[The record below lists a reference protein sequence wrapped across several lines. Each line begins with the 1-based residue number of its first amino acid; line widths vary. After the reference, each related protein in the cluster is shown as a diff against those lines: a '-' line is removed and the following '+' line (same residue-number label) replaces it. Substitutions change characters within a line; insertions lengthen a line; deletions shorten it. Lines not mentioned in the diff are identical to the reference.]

1 MRLVAQVTKELLS
14 NLRDPQTRLSL
25 IGPPLLQL
33 FVFSFAATLEVR
45 NVDIAIVNDDRGRAS
60 HELIERIA
68 AASFIDEVIVV
79 DRQDAIT
86 QLLDRRQ
93 ILAGLHFAADFSR
106 DVAAHRPASVQVVVD
121 GRRANAGQIAM
132 SYIDCDRERLR
143 RRTRRRAIRCDAA
156 HDDHGIGSIRI

>member
-1 MRLVAQVTKELLS
+1 MIA
-14 NLRDPQTRLSL
+14 
-25 IGPPLLQL
+25 PPLLQL

-45 NVDIAIVNDDRGRAS
+45 NVDIAIVNDDQGRAS

-86 QLLDRRQ
+86 QLLDRASV
-93 ILAGLHFAADFSR
+93 LAGLHFAADFSR
-106 DVAAHRPASVQVVVD
+106 DVAAQRPASVQVIID

-132 SYIDCDRERLR
+132 SYIDRSRATTAPNCGAARSAGMPHTRDTALVQRESDVSRGSSSR
-143 RRTRRRAIRCDAA
+143 R
-156 HDDHGIGSIRI
+156 